1 MRGLKW
7 LTGRNVKAGAGRLAV
22 PEQYGRNAADSAGF
36 HPLKTGAVLLQ
47 TDERRRLIRVLTENS
62 PLSMPVT
69 EAWWLQPLEEM
80 AARVQECPAAWNGPF
95 SGPGG
100 FTDLSLNVATRAVRL
115 VRGMMLPP
123 GATPE
128 EQAEQGAGWACA
140 LYWAGLFHHFEWLT
154 QMEGATKSG
163 RPWYPGLNVPADQWR
178 VRPKASPAGGMSAM
192 YMAIRLLP
200 AEGLIWL
207 QRWPAISDSLLG
219 FLAGS
224 RAGSA
229 LLNNIVSDARNSCGF
244 TGGTVTD
251 VPPPAGVSPVMTIPE
266 TGHIS
271 PKLYENE
278 AVPLSSVSSAL
289 PVENHIVTTPQ
300 PYTQSA
306 ENKVHPQVVNSLA
319 SDTALLSAL
328 GSEESIPAD
337 DESDDRQQQVP
348 GGNLMSMLDLMAEGQ
363 PVPSADEVP
372 VLPESAPAGEESISE
387 VSRQESGKTEITDGE
402 RFLQW
407 LRQSVTDGTLSV
419 NESDSV
425 LHILARF
432 IFVASPDIFYKYLS
446 SAGDDIQD
454 KNQLQKSFEALS
466 VHHSRNGKGLYHYHK
481 YDEPD
486 KSGRFI
492 KVSGY
497 MIETNLIFRKGSC
510 PPDSIW
516 LSPRS

>member
-1 MRGLKW
+1 MKLTLFSGR
-7 LTGRNVKAGAGRLAV
+7 TGRVVIVLLLVLLMTVAMFAVASLFMAWPSDPQLAASESLGAVWLAHHPLCWPGARLAV
-22 PEQYGRNAADSAGF
+22 EGAAAGSAMLAADPPA
-36 HPLKTGAVLLQ
+36 PAELLAVLFILA
-47 TDERRRLIRVLTENS
+47 TEY
-62 PLSMPVT
+62 V
-69 EAWWLQPLEEM
+69 AW
-80 AARVQECPAAWNGPF
+80 
-95 SGPGG
+95 
-100 FTDLSLNVATRAVRL
+100 
-115 VRGMMLPP
+115 
-123 GATPE
+123 
-128 EQAEQGAGWACA
+128 
-140 LYWAGLFHHFEWLT
+140 LFHHLEWLT

-200 AEGLIWL
+200 AEGLILL

-229 LLNNIVSDARNSCGF
+229 LLNSIVSDARNSCGF

-251 VPPPAGVSPVMTIPE
+251 VPPPAVVSPVMAVPE
-266 TGHIS
+266 TGHI
-271 PKLYENE
+271 PPQPYENE
-278 AVPLSSVSSAL
+278 AAPLSGVGGAL
-289 PVENHIVTTPQ
+289 TPENHIATAVRPENGPRSVTPGSHA
-300 PYTQSA
+300 P
-306 ENKVHPQVVNSLA
+306 
-319 SDTALLSAL
+319 DTALVSAL
-328 GSEESIPAD
+328 GSEESIPSD
-337 DESDDRQQQVP
+337 DESDDLQQQEP
-348 GGNLMSMLDLMAEGQ
+348 GGNLLSMLDLMAEGQ
-363 PVPSADEVP
+363 PLPSPDESS
-372 VLPESAPAGEESISE
+372 VLPGSVPAGEECISG
-387 VSRQESGKTEITDGE
+387 VSRPERGKTETADGE
-402 RFLQW
+402 VFLQW

-432 IFVASPDIFYKYLS
+432 VFVASPDVFYKYTS
-446 SAGDDIQD
+446 SAGDAVQD
-454 KNQLQKSFEALS
+454 KKQLQKSFEALS

-481 YDEPD
+481 YDAPD
-486 KSGRFI
+486 KSGGFI

>member
-7 LTGRNVKAGAGRLAV
+7 LTGRSVKAGAGRVAV
-22 PEQYGRNAADSAGF
+22 PEVHGRNAADSAGF

-62 PLSMPVT
+62 PLSTPVT
-69 EAWWLQPLEEM
+69 EAWWLRPLEEM

-128 EQAEQGAGWACA
+128 EQAEQGTGWACA

-219 FLAGS
+219 FLSGHSAGS
-224 RAGSA
+224 GLLGS
-229 LLNNIVSDARNSCGF
+229 IVSDARNSCGF

-251 VPPPAGVSPVMTIPE
+251 VPPPAGVSPVVTVPE
-266 TGHIS
+266 TGHTP
-271 PKLYENE
+271 PKPDENE
-278 AVPLSSVSSAL
+278 AVPLSGASDAVAS
-289 PVENHIVTTPQ
+289 ENHIASAVRSENETHSVT
-300 PYTQSA
+300 SG
-306 ENKVHPQVVNSLA
+306 NLA
-319 SDTALLSAL
+319 QDTALFSAL

-337 DESDDRQQQVP
+337 IESDDRQQQVP
-348 GGNLMSMLDLMAEGQ
+348 GGNLLSMLDLMAEGQ
-363 PVPSADEVP
+363 PLPSADEAP

-387 VSRQESGKTEITDGE
+387 VSRQESGKPEITDGE
-402 RFLQW
+402 GFLQW

-419 NESDSV
+419 NERDSV

-481 YDEPD
+481 YDAPD

>member
-7 LTGRNVKAGAGRLAV
+7 LTGRNVKADVGRLAL
-22 PEQYGRNAADSAGF
+22 PEQHGRNSADSAGF
-36 HPLKTGAVLLQ
+36 RPLRNGAALLQ

-62 PLSMPVT
+62 PLSTPVT
-69 EAWWLQPLEEM
+69 EAWWLRPLEEM
-80 AARVQECPAAWNGPF
+80 ASRVQECPAAWNGPF

-128 EQAEQGAGWACA
+128 QQAEQGAGWACA
-140 LYWAGLFHHFEWLT
+140 LYWAGLFHHLEWLT
-154 QMEGATKSG
+154 QVEGATKSG
-163 RPWYPGLNVPADQWR
+163 RLWYPGLNVPAGEWR
-178 VRPKASPAGGMSAM
+178 VRPKVSAAGGASAM

-219 FLAGS
+219 FLAER
-224 RAGSA
+224 RAGA
-229 LLNNIVSDARNSCGF
+229 GLLNSIVSDARNSCGF
-244 TGGTVTD
+244 AGGTVTD
-251 VPPPAGVSPVMTIPE
+251 ISPPAVVSPVMAVPE
-266 TGHIS
+266 TGHI
-271 PKLYENE
+271 PPQPYENE
-278 AVPLSSVSSAL
+278 AAPLSGVGGAL
-289 PVENHIVTTPQ
+289 TPENHIATAVRPENGPRSVTPGSHA
-300 PYTQSA
+300 P
-306 ENKVHPQVVNSLA
+306 
-319 SDTALLSAL
+319 DTALVSAL
-328 GSEESIPAD
+328 GSEESIPSD
-337 DESDDRQQQVP
+337 DESDDLQQQVP
-348 GGNLMSMLDLMAEGQ
+348 GGNLLSMLDLMAEGQ
-363 PVPSADEVP
+363 PLPSADEAP
-372 VLPESAPAGEESISE
+372 VLPESAPAGEENISE

-432 IFVASPDIFYKYLS
+432 VFVASPDVFYKYTS
-446 SAGDDIQD
+446 SAGDAVQD
-454 KNQLQKSFEALS
+454 KNQLQKSFKALS

-481 YDEPD
+481 YDAPD